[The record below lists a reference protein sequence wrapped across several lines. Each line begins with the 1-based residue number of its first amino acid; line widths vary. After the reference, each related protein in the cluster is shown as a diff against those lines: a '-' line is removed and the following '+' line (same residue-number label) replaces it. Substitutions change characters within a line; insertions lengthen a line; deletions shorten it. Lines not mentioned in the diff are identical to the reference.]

1 MPVTYNKTN
10 WVNEVTPLDADNMNN
25 IENGIESLVN
35 AVNEGGGGSTIT
47 IDDSLSNTSTN
58 PVQNKV
64 ITLALDKKQ
73 DIIQYSVMPEASAD
87 LANKIVQYIG
97 NTTTTY
103 TQGLFYKCVD
113 ALTKYQ
119 WQKISVSSDNSKLN
133 KPDTTSVSAKLV
145 TYSLAT
151 GTGTKNVDI
160 SIDSGSTDDGIPT
173 SKAVYTEV
181 NKKISAPA
189 TVKEGILGYNS
200 VNQISI
206 REISSSGTS
215 VETDVNNI
223 PNNTALKEYVNTKIS
238 NITIASV
245 LSDSSTNPVQN
256 KIIKAELDK
265 KLEEPT
271 DNPNNVSVV
280 VYNPST
286 TETHGYTLDSASLT
300 EGPAGL
306 NKIPTSYA
314 VSQAITKISKTSTV
328 NLVNNAITLNFAD
341 ALVST
346 YIITNDVNEPS
357 ITFGVTEDFKN
368 EFIGRKIIINYIT
381 SLTPSNIR
389 TYSGNGE
396 IKYETEA
403 PTPETSGTLIEAT
416 LCKNGTTGTINDFLV
431 YVSYKSI

>member
-1 MPVTYNKTN
+1 MSVTYNKTN

-35 AVNEGGGGSTIT
+35 AVNEGGSIT

-87 LANKIVQYIG
+87 LENKIVQYIG

-103 TQGLFYKCVD
+103 TQGLFYKCVN
-113 ALTKYQ
+113 ALTQYQ
-119 WQKISVSSDNSKLN
+119 WQKISVSSDDSKLN

-145 TYSLAT
+145 SYSLAT
-151 GTGTKNVDI
+151 GTGTKDVDTSI
-160 SIDSGSTDDGIPT
+160 SSGSTDNGIPT
-173 SKAVYTEV
+173 SKAVYTEI
-181 NKKISAPA
+181 NKKISVP
-189 TVKEGILGYNS
+189 TTIKEGILGYNS
-200 VNQISI
+200 ANQISI
-206 REISSSGTS
+206 REISDSGTS
-215 VETDVNNI
+215 VETNLSNI
-223 PNNTALKEYVNTKIS
+223 PNNAALKDYVATKIP
-238 NITIASV
+238 NVTIDSV

-256 KIIKAELDK
+256 KILKAELDK

-328 NLVNNAITLNFAD
+328 NLVGNAITLNFAD

-346 YIITNDVNEPS
+346 YIITNDTNKPS

-381 SLTPSNIR
+381 SLTPSNIL

>member
-1 MPVTYNKTN
+1 MSVTYNKTN

-35 AVNEGGGGSTIT
+35 AVNEGGSIT

-73 DIIQYSVMPEASAD
+73 DIIQYNVMPEASAD

-119 WQKISVSSDNSKLN
+119 WQKISVSSDMSKLD

-151 GTGTKNVDI
+151 GTGIKDVNT
-160 SIDSGSTDDGIPT
+160 SIGSDSTDNGIPT

-189 TVKEGILGYNS
+189 TVEEGILGYNS

-215 VETDVNNI
+215 VEVDVNNI
-223 PNNTALKEYVNTKIS
+223 PNNTALKEYVNTKIP
-238 NITIASV
+238 NITIDSV

-300 EGPAGL
+300 KGPAGL

-328 NLVNNAITLNFAD
+328 NLVDNAITLNFAD

-346 YIITNDVNEPS
+346 YIITNDTNKPS

-381 SLTPSNIR
+381 SLTPSTIL

-403 PTPETSGTLIEAT
+403 PAAETSGTLIEAT

>member
-87 LANKIVQYIG
+87 LANKIVQYVG

-103 TQGLFYKCVD
+103 TQGLFYMCVK
-113 ALTKYQ
+113 ASAKYQ
-119 WQKISVSSDNSKLN
+119 WQKISVSSDMSKLD
-133 KPDTTSVSAKLV
+133 KPGTTSVSAKLV

-151 GTGTKNVDI
+151 GTGTKNVGI
-160 SIDSGSTDDGIPT
+160 SINSGSTDNDIPT

-206 REISSSGTS
+206 REISSSGAS

-238 NITIASV
+238 NRESTDNKTTSISEASTDTQYPTAKAVYDYINSLIASNGGGN
-245 LSDSSTNPVQN
+245 SG
-256 KIIKAELDK
+256 
-265 KLEEPT
+265 
-271 DNPNNVSVV
+271 
-280 VYNPST
+280 
-286 TETHGYTLDSASLT
+286 TET
-300 EGPAGL
+300 
-306 NKIPTSYA
+306 
-314 VSQAITKISKTSTV
+314 V
-328 NLVNNAITLNFAD
+328 
-341 ALVST
+341 
-346 YIITNDVNEPS
+346 
-357 ITFGVTEDFKN
+357 
-368 EFIGRKIIINYIT
+368 
-381 SLTPSNIR
+381 
-389 TYSGNGE
+389 
-396 IKYETEA
+396 
-403 PTPETSGTLIEAT
+403 
-416 LCKNGTTGTINDFLV
+416 
-431 YVSYKSI
+431 

>member
-1 MPVTYNKTN
+1 MSVTYNKTN

-35 AVNEGGGGSTIT
+35 AVNEGGSIT

-87 LANKIVQYIG
+87 LANKIVQYVG

-103 TQGLFYKCVD
+103 TQGLFYVCVD
-113 ALTKYQ
+113 ATTKYQ
-119 WQKISVSSDNSKLN
+119 WQKISVSSDMSKLD
-133 KPDTTSVSAKLV
+133 KPDTTSVSARLV

-151 GTGTKNVDI
+151 GTGIKDVNT
-160 SIDSGSTDDGIPT
+160 SIGSGSTDNGIPT
-173 SKAVYTEV
+173 SKAVYTEI

-189 TVKEGILGYNS
+189 TIEEGILGYNS

-215 VETDVNNI
+215 VEVDVNNI
-223 PNNTALKEYVNTKIS
+223 PNNTALKEYVNTKIP
-238 NITIASV
+238 NITIDSV

-300 EGPAGL
+300 KGPAGL

-328 NLVNNAITLNFAD
+328 NLVDNAITLTFAD

-346 YIITNDVNEPS
+346 YIITNDKNKPS
-357 ITFGVTEDFKN
+357 ITFGVTEDFKD

-381 SLTPSNIR
+381 SLAPSNIL
-389 TYSGNGE
+389 TYSGNDK

-403 PTPETSGTLIEAT
+403 PVSETSGTLIEAT

>member
-10 WVNEVTPLDADNMNN
+10 WVNDVTPLNADNMNN

-35 AVNEGGGGSTIT
+35 AVNEGGGSTIT

-73 DIIQYSVMPEASAD
+73 DIIQYNVMPEASAD
-87 LANKIVQYIG
+87 LVNKIVQYIG

-103 TQGLFYKCVD
+103 TQGLFYRCVD
-113 ALTKYQ
+113 TLTKYQ
-119 WQKISVSSDNSKLN
+119 WQKISVSSDMSKLD

-145 TYSLAT
+145 TYSLAM
-151 GTGTKNVDI
+151 GTGIKGVDT
-160 SIDSGSTDDGIPT
+160 SIDSGSTDNGIPT

-200 VNQISI
+200 ANQISI
-206 REISSSGTS
+206 REISSSGAS
-215 VETDVNNI
+215 VEVDANNI
-223 PNNTALKEYVNTKIS
+223 PNNTALKEYVNTKIP
-238 NITIASV
+238 NITIDSD

-346 YIITNDVNEPS
+346 YIITNDTNKPS

-381 SLTPSNIR
+381 SLTPSNIL
-389 TYSGNGE
+389 TYSGNGK

-403 PTPETSGTLIEAT
+403 PTSETSGTLIEAT
-416 LCKNGTTGTINDFLV
+416 LCKNDTTGTINDFLV

>member
-10 WVNEVTPLDADNMNN
+10 WVNELTPLDADNMNN

-35 AVNEGGGGSTIT
+35 AVNEGGGSTIT

-87 LANKIVQYIG
+87 LANKIVQYVG

-103 TQGLFYKCVD
+103 TQGLFYICVD
-113 ALTKYQ
+113 AITKYQ
-119 WQKISVSSDNSKLN
+119 WQKISVSSDMSKLN

-151 GTGTKNVDI
+151 GTGTKNVDV
-160 SIDSGSTDDGIPT
+160 SIGSDSTDNDIPT

-189 TVKEGILGYNS
+189 TVKEGVLGYNS

-215 VETDVNNI
+215 VEIDVNNI

-238 NITIASV
+238 NRESTDNKTTSISEASTDTQYPTAKAVYDYINSLIASNGGGN
-245 LSDSSTNPVQN
+245 SG
-256 KIIKAELDK
+256 
-265 KLEEPT
+265 
-271 DNPNNVSVV
+271 
-280 VYNPST
+280 
-286 TETHGYTLDSASLT
+286 TET
-300 EGPAGL
+300 
-306 NKIPTSYA
+306 
-314 VSQAITKISKTSTV
+314 V
-328 NLVNNAITLNFAD
+328 
-341 ALVST
+341 
-346 YIITNDVNEPS
+346 
-357 ITFGVTEDFKN
+357 
-368 EFIGRKIIINYIT
+368 
-381 SLTPSNIR
+381 
-389 TYSGNGE
+389 
-396 IKYETEA
+396 
-403 PTPETSGTLIEAT
+403 
-416 LCKNGTTGTINDFLV
+416 
-431 YVSYKSI
+431 

>member
-25 IENGIESLVN
+25 IENGIQSLVN
-35 AVNEGGGGSTIT
+35 AVNEGGSIT

-87 LANKIVQYIG
+87 LANKIIQYVG
-97 NTTTTY
+97 NTTTIY
-103 TQGLFYKCVD
+103 TQGLFYKCVN

-119 WQKISVSSDNSKLN
+119 WQKISVSSDNSKLD
-133 KPDTTSVSAKLV
+133 KPDITSVSAKLV

-151 GTGTKNVDI
+151 GTGIKNIDNSI
-160 SIDSGSTDDGIPT
+160 SSSSTDNDVPT
-173 SKAVYTEV
+173 AKAVYTEV
-181 NKKISAPA
+181 NKKITAPA
-189 TVKEGILGYNS
+189 TIKEGVLGYNS
-200 VNQISI
+200 VGQISI
-206 REISSSGTS
+206 REISDSGTS

-223 PNNTALKEYVNTKIS
+223 PNNAALKDYVATKIP
-238 NITIASV
+238 NVTIDSV

-256 KIIKAELDK
+256 KILKAELDK

-300 EGPAGL
+300 EGTAGL
-306 NKIPTSYA
+306 SKIPTSYA
-314 VSQAITKISKTSTV
+314 VNQAITKISKTSAV
-328 NLVNNAITLNFAD
+328 NLVNNAVTLNFAD

-346 YIITNDVNEPS
+346 YIITNDVNKPS
-357 ITFGVTEDFKN
+357 ITFGVTEDFKDD
-368 EFIGRKIIINYIT
+368 FIGRKIIINYIT
-381 SLTPSNIR
+381 RLTPSNIR
-389 TYSGNGE
+389 TYSGNGQ

-416 LCKNGTTGTINDFLV
+416 LCKNGTTGAINDFLV